1 MQLGEYKHYKGK
13 EYKVIGIATHSETLE
28 EMVIYEALYEIEGKG
43 FNSLWVRPKKMFE
56 EQIELNGTM
65 VNRFQYLE

>member
-1 MQLGEYKHYKGK
+1 MQLGKYKHYKGK
-13 EYKVIGIATHSETLE
+13 EYKVIEIATHSETLE